1 MARRER
7 MSSVDTAWLRMEDPT
22 NLMMITGIITFAE
35 PLPYELLIETLE
47 KRFLIYHRFK
57 QKVIQP
63 TSSMGIAYW
72 EDDPYFDIRAHVL
85 RMALPAPGN
94 QMVLQEVV
102 SNLMSM
108 PLDFSKP
115 LWQFHLVE
123 DYEGGSV
130 LISRLHHCIADGIAL
145 VRILL
150 SMTDQER
157 EGGAPDLPAQRRRPP
172 KGVLASLFAPVFA
185 AARSTQKITETLFQ
199 ESLETFRDPNRLVD
213 IAKVGLN
220 GATALGKLTLR
231 LPDPP
236 TPFKGDLG
244 VIKKA
249 AWSKPIT
256 LQNVKA
262 IGKVTGGTVN
272 DVLITAVTGGLRRYM
287 RKRGESVRGVNF
299 RATIPVNLRPLTGPI
314 EFGNQFGLVFLSL
327 PIGIADP
334 LDRLREVKRRMDELK
349 ESAEP
354 VVAFGLLNAIGM
366 VPNEVEQFA
375 LSLFGAKA
383 TAVMTNV
390 PGPRETIYLSGV
402 PLKQLMFWVPQSG
415 HLGLGVSIISYAGE
429 VLLGVAT
436 DAGLVP
442 DPDEIVKGFNREFKA
457 LLKLVEQVRED
468 EQREVAA
475 ASQTAASAHGTKML
489 CQGHTKAGQ
498 PCRNRALAES
508 DYCRLHQPVPMI
520 EAER

>member
-22 NLMMITGIITFAE
+22 NLMMITGIIQFDE
-35 PLPYELLIETLE
+35 PLSYDRLISVLE
-47 KRFLIYHRFK
+47 QRFLIHDRFK
-57 QKVIQP
+57 QRVVLP

-72 EDDPYFDIRAHVL
+72 EEDPYFDIRAHVL
-85 RMALPAPGN
+85 RMALPAPGD
-94 QMVLQEVV
+94 QTALQEVV

-115 LWQFHLVE
+115 LWQFQLVE
-123 DYEGGSV
+123 NYLGGSV

-145 VRILL
+145 VRVML
-150 SMTDQER
+150 SMTDETR
-157 EGGAPDLPAQRRRPP
+157 EGTELTLAEPTPRNDR
-172 KGVLASLFAPVFA
+172 GVLASLFAPVFA
-185 AARSTQKITETLFQ
+185 AARSTQKFTEALVQ
-199 ESLETFRDPNRLVD
+199 ESFGAIRDPNRLVD
-213 IAKVGLN
+213 IAKVGMS
-220 GATALGKLTLR
+220 GVTALGKLTLR

-244 VIKKA
+244 VIKRA
-249 AWSKPIT
+249 AWSKPIP
-256 LQNVKA
+256 LADVKA
-262 IGKVTGGTVN
+262 IGKVTEGTVN
-272 DVLITAVTGGLRRYM
+272 DVLITAVAGALRRYM
-287 RKRGESVRGVNF
+287 RKRGERVKGVNF
-299 RATIPVNLRPLTGPI
+299 RATIPVNSRPLEGPI
-314 EFGNQFGLVFLSL
+314 EFGNKFGLVFLSL

-334 LDRLREVKRRMDELK
+334 LDRLRELKRRMDELK

-390 PGPRETIYLSGV
+390 PGPRQTIYLGGA
-402 PLKQLMFWVPQSG
+402 PLKHIMFWVPQSG

-429 VLLGVAT
+429 VMVGVAT

-442 DPDEIVKGFNREFKA
+442 DPEQIIKGFTREFEALMQLVRQVQENEAKVASSAAKA
-457 LLKLVEQVRED
+457 
-468 EQREVAA
+468 VA
-475 ASQTAASAHGTKML
+475 SPESRPT
-489 CQGHTKAGQ
+489 CQGMTKAGN
-498 PCRNRALAES
+498 PCRNKPVTDSL
-508 DYCRLHQPVPMI
+508 YCHLHQPALELV
-520 EAER
+520 A